1 MAKLRVTKRPMTRQL
16 TWGEF
21 KRRVK
26 VAGIK
31 NSDPLWR
38 VRLSYPQFED
48 NLKIKLTQLG
58 VAID

>member
-1 MAKLRVTKRPMTRQL
+1 MAKLKAAKWPTTRQL

-21 KRRVK
+21 KKRVK

-31 NSDPLWR
+31 NSDPIWR

-48 NLKIKLTQLG
+48 NLKVKLTELG
-58 VAID
+58 VSID